1 MSGWAGMTDILTNLK
16 RYKAPP
22 NFEVDNLLGEAVY
35 EIERL
40 RKGLQEIKD
49 LGPHPEF
56 GETPAVT
63 YRIMAAR
70 ILEGK

>member
-1 MSGWAGMTDILTNLK
+1 MSDILQDLK
-16 RYKAPP
+16 SFKCPEEWGIDAIIWRSAK
-22 NFEVDNLLGEAVY
+22 

-70 ILEGK
+70 TLEGK